1 MSALRPLV
9 DGITLLLGRLK
20 QNQRITLRRISKP
33 VKINIGCGLTI
44 APGWV
49 NIDGS
54 FNTLVATW
62 PRFFHKLLYLFSG
75 ARRYY
80 TKKEYSLLLSENI
93 FVHHDLSYGLPF
105 TDGVVDFVYS
115 SHLIEHLFRK
125 DAARLFKEIYRVL
138 KPGGV
143 VRISV
148 PDLEYAVA
156 LYQSGDK
163 EKMLASYFFVED
175 DNSYYARHKFM
186 YDFKMLAE
194 ALHRESFQD
203 IRRCNFREGR
213 VPDLAILDNRPD
225 ESLFIEA
232 IKTKN

>member
-20 QNQRITLRRISKP
+20 QYQRIALTRISKP

-44 APGWV
+44 VPGWV

-54 FNTLVATW
+54 LNTLFATW
-62 PRFFHKLLYLFSG
+62 PRFLHKLCYSFSG
-75 ARRYY
+75 SRRYY
-80 TKKEYSLLLSENI
+80 SRKEYCRLLRKNT

-105 TDGVVDFVYS
+105 ADGVVDFAYS
-115 SHLIEHLFRK
+115 SHFVEHLFRK
-125 DAARLFKEIYRVL
+125 DAVRLFRENYRVL

-148 PDLEYAVA
+148 PDLEYAIA

-163 EKMLASYFFVED
+163 EKMLSSYFFVED

-186 YDFKMLAE
+186 YDFEMLAK
-194 ALHRESFQD
+194 ALRSEGFQD
-203 IRRCNFREGR
+203 VRRCHFQEGC
-213 VPDLAILDNRPD
+213 VPNLAILDNQPD
-225 ESLFIEA
+225 ESLFVEA
-232 IKTKN
+232 IKTKD